1 MNLRNF
7 LYKGDDLGV
16 TFKKDGSTKIKIWA
30 PNIKNI
36 ILNLYSKNDPQRLIF
51 SKNMARL
58 EDDIWSIILNEKQ
71 TGYSNLDKFFYD
83 FKVEHLDGSIKYALD
98 PYTKSMASFT
108 PNEDTNNIGKGAI
121 VSMDSKEAGIKPIS
135 IGGSNLAS
143 PTDMVAYEIH
153 IRDFTIGIN
162 MENSGTFKAFSE
174 YDEGIEH
181 LKDLG
186 VTHVQFLPIQNYFTV
201 NEGEKKYNEQGL
213 SYNWGYDPHNYF
225 TLEGWLAADVK
236 NPYGRIKELRKLVNK
251 LHENGIGVIMDVV
264 YNHTYNWDIFEN
276 LTPGSY
282 YRMFGESIS
291 GGTGAG
297 PTLESRNLMVRKLII
312 DSLKFFIDE
321 YGIDG
326 FRFDLMGFIDIET
339 MVEIRKAVGD
349 NIILQGEAWN
359 FTDLPINEAPIKGN
373 VANYPHGINLAVFN
387 DSTRDS
393 YLGKIHEKG
402 FVQGNYGFTD
412 ICRAGIVGNIID
424 YYDKSLSIDIYHRFA
439 YSPNE
444 TLQYLSIHDGFTLWD
459 KINLSYD
466 GTMIDRIRLVKFSLG
481 MLFTSQGKIII
492 QGGTEIG
499 LTKPLRAQQHSK
511 DPQSDRAHTSEL
523 INFDDDIENI
533 THYHEN
539 SYSSSDFVNKIRWG
553 RKNHELFKGLN
564 NYCKGLIKLRRSS
577 SAFRYSTTENIK
589 KGLKFI
595 LVDDFNAYR
604 VIAYTLDNTIESN
617 YGVGVDRILYSKFLV
632 VHNAS
637 FEVLELKDEEFIENM
652 DILVDSKNAGT
663 VPIED
668 TDIELK
674 NGILKI
680 TPNTTVVLGVRNRS
694 QKKEL

>member
-1 MNLRNF
+1 MDLRKF

-16 TFKKDGSTKIKIWA
+16 TFKEDGTTKIKVWA

-36 ILNLYSKNDPQRLIF
+36 LLNLYSKNDSQRLIF
-51 SKNMARL
+51 SKNMAKL
-58 EDDIWSIILNEKQ
+58 EDDVWSIILKERE
-71 TGYSNLDKFFYD
+71 TGYLNLDKFFYD
-83 FKVEHLDGSIKYALD
+83 FKVEHLDGTVKYALD
-98 PYTKSMASFT
+98 PYAKSMASFV
-108 PNEDTNNIGKGAI
+108 PDGDVDNIGRGAI
-121 VSMDSKEAGIKPIS
+121 VSMDSEEAGVKPTS
-135 IGGSNLAS
+135 IGMSNLGS

-153 IRDFTIGIN
+153 IRDFTIGIG
-162 MENSGTFKAFSE
+162 MKDAGTFKAFYE
-174 YDEGIEH
+174 YDKGIEH
-181 LKDLG
+181 LKELG

-201 NEGEKKYNEQGL
+201 DEGNKKYNELGS

-225 TLEGWLAADVK
+225 TPEGWLAADVE
-236 NPYGRIKELRKLVNK
+236 NPYGRIKELRNLVNK

-297 PTLESRNLMVRKLII
+297 PTLESRNPMVRKLII
-312 DSLKFFIDE
+312 DSIRFFIDE

-326 FRFDLMGFIDIET
+326 FRFDLMGFMDIET
-339 MVEIRKAVGD
+339 MIEIRKAVGD
-349 NIILQGEAWN
+349 NIILHGEAWN
-359 FTDLPINEAPIKGN
+359 FTDLPVNEAPVKGHI
-373 VANYPHGINLAVFN
+373 ANYPHRINLAVFN

-402 FVQGNYGFTD
+402 FIQGNYDFPITD
-412 ICRAGIVGNIID
+412 VCRAGIIGNIID
-424 YYDKSLSIDIYHRFA
+424 YYDKSVSIDLYHRFA

-466 GTMIDRIRLVKFSLG
+466 GTMKERAHLVKFSLG

-499 LTKPLRAQQHSK
+499 LTKPLGARQQPK
-511 DPQSDRAHTSEL
+511 DPESDRAHTSEF
-523 INFDDDIENI
+523 INFDDDIGNI

-539 SYSSSDFVNKIRWG
+539 SYSSSDFVNKIRWE
-553 RKNHELFKGLN
+553 RKEHHLFKGLY
-564 NYCKGLIKLRRSS
+564 NYCSGLIKLRRCAN
-577 SAFRYSTTENIK
+577 AFRYSTSENIK

-604 VIAYTLDNTIESN
+604 VIAYTLDNTIEYN
-617 YGVGVDRILYSKFLV
+617 YGPGVERIPYSKFLV

-637 FEVLELKDEEFIENM
+637 FELLNLKDEEFLKGM
-652 DILVDSKNAGT
+652 DVLVDSKNAGII
-663 VPIED
+663 PIKD
-668 TDIELK
+668 TEIVIKDGSLI
-674 NGILKI
+674 I
-680 TPNTTVVLGVRNRS
+680 TPNTTVVLGVR
-694 QKKEL
+694 E

>member
-1 MNLRNF
+1 MDLRKF

-16 TFKKDGSTKIKIWA
+16 TFKEDGTTKIKVWA

-36 ILNLYSKNDPQRLIF
+36 LLNLYSKHDSQRLIF
-51 SKNMARL
+51 SKNMTKL
-58 EDDIWSIILNEKQ
+58 EDDVWSIILKERE
-71 TGYSNLDKFFYD
+71 TGYLNLDKFFYD
-83 FKVEHLDGSIKYALD
+83 FKVKHMDGTEKYALD
-98 PYTKSMASFT
+98 PYAKSMASFV
-108 PNEDTNNIGKGAI
+108 PNEDINNIGRGAI
-121 VSMDSKEAGIKPIS
+121 VSLDSEEAGIKPRS
-135 IGGSNLAS
+135 IGMSNLGS

-153 IRDFTIGIN
+153 IRDFTIGIDIKDA
-162 MENSGTFKAFSE
+162 GTFKAFYE

-181 LKDLG
+181 LKKLG
-186 VTHVQFLPIQNYFTV
+186 ITHVQFLPIQNYFTV
-201 NEGEKKYNEQGL
+201 DEGNKGYNELGS

-225 TLEGWLAADVK
+225 TPEGWLAADEE
-236 NPYGRIKELRKLVNK
+236 NPYGRIKELRNLVNK

-297 PTLESRNLMVRKLII
+297 PTLESRNPMVRKLII

-326 FRFDLMGFIDIET
+326 FRFDLMGFMDIDT
-339 MVEIRKAVGD
+339 MIEIRKAVGD

-359 FTDLPINEAPIKGN
+359 FTDLPINEAPVKGHI
-373 VANYPHGINLAVFN
+373 ANYPHNIDLAVFN

-402 FVQGNYGFTD
+402 FIQGNYDFPITD
-412 ICRAGIVGNIID
+412 VCRAGIIGNIID
-424 YYDKSLSIDIYHRFA
+424 YYNKSVSIDFYHRFA

-466 GTMIDRIRLVKFSLG
+466 GTMIERARLVKFSLG
-481 MLFTSQGKIII
+481 MLFTSQGKVIL

-499 LTKPLRAQQHSK
+499 LTKPLGAIHQPK
-511 DPQSDRAHTSEL
+511 DPEADRAHTSEF
-523 INFDDDIENI
+523 INFDDDIGNI

-539 SYSSSDFVNKIRWG
+539 SYSSSDFVNQIRWT
-553 RKNHELFKGLN
+553 RKDNSLFKGIN
-564 NYCKGLIKLRRSS
+564 DYCSGLIKLRRCAN
-577 SAFRYSTTENIK
+577 AFRYSTSENIK

-604 VIAYTLDNTIESN
+604 VIAYTLDNTIEYN
-617 YGVGVDRILYSKFLV
+617 YGAGIERIPYNKFLV

-637 FEVLELKDEEFIENM
+637 FETLNLEDNEFLAKMEV
-652 DILVDSKNAGT
+652 LVDSEKAGII
-663 VPIED
+663 PIKD
-668 TDIELK
+668 TDIVVK
-674 NGILKI
+674 DGSLKI
-680 TPNTTVVLGVRNRS
+680 TANTTVVLGVR
-694 QKKEL
+694 E